1 MKSRPTPSPRVRRHS
16 GFTLVEVMV
25 SMTIVGI
32 VFTLALVT
40 FTNGLRAMYKDGQR
54 LATNTSLRYFISQ
67 VSAETLDATEFYV
80 FPTYESLD
88 GSVNLTSDVSA
99 LNQDGYGTYLAHGD
113 CLLLVR
119 RVSTDD
125 TTSNIR
131 KFCIYY
137 RVRKASAAASSQT
150 PIRYYEKEYDA
161 TGTATSLTALLNA
174 VDLKTTPSFTGSRQ
188 IIANARGRPISS
200 PNNTAPYNKINGV
213 TETSYPIFATESPTS
228 VATNTSVSVNVEII
242 NGTTAAN
249 QLSSSSFNY
258 TISPRK

>member
-1 MKSRPTPSPRVRRHS
+1 MKSFPSPPRSRSRS
-16 GFTLVEVMV
+16 GFTLVEAMV
-25 SMTIVGI
+25 SMTIVGLVMGLALT
-32 VFTLALVT
+32 VFTNA
-40 FTNGLRAMYKDGQR
+40 LRAMYKDGQR
-54 LATNTSLRYFISQ
+54 LSTNTSLRYFISQ

-80 FPTYESLD
+80 FPTYEKLD
-88 GSVNLTSDVSA
+88 GSINLTTDVSA
-99 LNQDGYGTYLAHGD
+99 LNQDNYGTYLAHGD

-125 TTSNIR
+125 TTSNVR

-137 RVRKASAAASSQT
+137 RVRAASAAASTQT

-161 TGTATSLTALLNA
+161 AGTGTALTTLLNA
-174 VDLKTTPSFTGSRQ
+174 VDLKTTPAFAGSRQ
-188 IIANARGRPISS
+188 IIASARGRPIGS
-200 PNNTAPYNKINGV
+200 PNNVAPYNSINGV

-242 NGTTAAN
+242 NGTTAGN